1 MVLIVAFIVFV
12 CVRGGGGY
20 LYSQTL
26 HQCIQEIQ
34 NLGDEMV
41 SPVNHLDISPSI
53 FLLVATVGEYGNNSR
68 NDFKTNKKS
77 KYFFLHLN
85 LYGLVG
91 INIFMVPCLSIK
103 HAGT

>member
-1 MVLIVAFIVFV
+1 MVVIVAFNSFV
-12 CVRGGGGY
+12 CVRVEY

-53 FLLVATVGEYGNNSR
+53 FPPVATVGEYGNNSR
-68 NDFKTNKKS
+68 NDLKTNKKVRYS
-77 KYFFLHLN
+77 FF
-85 LYGLVG
+85 
-91 INIFMVPCLSIK
+91 I
-103 HAGT
+103 